1 MLYWFIINKSNRFW
15 DAKGLGDFMTLD
27 FFYNNYDLKSLD
39 IKKVEIK
46 DNKLII
52 DVIVNAH
59 LELIA
64 NGYRPE
70 LEVDHDIVFTFN
82 YEGLNKVYKNPKIY
96 EFSYNDNALTI
107 VINEDKLIIKDN
119 IVIVKQNS

>member
-1 MLYWFIINKSNRFW
+1 
-15 DAKGLGDFMTLD
+15 MTLD

-39 IKKVEIK
+39 IKKAEIK

-70 LEVDHDIVFTFN
+70 IEVDHDIVFTFN
-82 YEGLNKVYKNPKIY
+82 YEGLNKVYKNPKIN

>member
-1 MLYWFIINKSNRFW
+1 
-15 DAKGLGDFMTLD
+15 MTLD
-27 FFYNNYDLKSLD
+27 FFVSNYNIDDFD
-39 IKKVEIK
+39 IKKIYIK
-46 DNKLII
+46 NNKLYLKAIYN
-52 DVIVNAH
+52 VY

-82 YEGLNKVYKNPKIY
+82 YEGLNKVYKNPKIN